1 MTAVAKGNLYFGVMI
16 VLGIIATGILIPA
29 SLTAFTQIFQNKADI
44 AANGATTGELMKM
57 VERSQKWQDAY
68 GPMISEMNGTVKQ
81 LIKSE

>member
-16 VLGIIATGILIPA
+16 VLGVFATGILIPA